1 MDDLDLV
8 RDLGRELEHEPP
20 ASLARQRNRLVD
32 AAGRRRRRGPG
43 RWTLLGMVAA
53 VTAAA
58 ILVPA
63 VVFHGR
69 DAKPVAA
76 KSAAPG
82 AAFNVLLLG
91 VDGRGGAHARSDT
104 IMVVHVPADRKRV
117 RAVSVPRDSL
127 VRIPACK
134 TAGGA
139 VLPARR
145 GLINSVFPEG
155 GAGCAVKTMESL
167 TSVRID
173 RTVLIDFD
181 GFRAI
186 VDALGGVRV
195 TLPAPV
201 DDPKAGLKLSAG
213 RHRVSGRT
221 ALAYVR
227 ARYGVGDGSDLA
239 RIERQHQFL
248 EALVREVRERA
259 TGNPVRLARFLTAVA
274 GAVETTPGLRA
285 GELRLLAESFGESG
299 SITFDTVPVRP
310 ARQDPNRLEWD
321 RAGAERM
328 FAAFRT
334 S

>member
-1 MDDLDLV
+1 MDDLDLI
-8 RDLGRELEHEPP
+8 RDLGRDLEHEPP
-20 ASLARQRNRLVD
+20 ASLARQRNRLLEE
-32 AAGRRRRRGPG
+32 AKPRRRGLG
-43 RWTLLGMVAA
+43 RWTLLGLVAA

-76 KSAAPG
+76 KSAPPG
-82 AAFNVLLLG
+82 SGFNVLLLG
-91 VDGRGGAHARSDT
+91 VDGRRAAHPRSDT
-104 IMVVHVPADRKRV
+104 MMVVHVAADRKRV

-134 TAGGA
+134 TADGA

-145 GLINSVFPEG
+145 GLINSVFPAG
-155 GAGCAVKTMESL
+155 GTGCVVKTLESL
-167 TSVRID
+167 ANVRID
-173 RTVLIDFD
+173 RTVLLDFN
-181 GFRAI
+181 GFKGI
-186 VDALGGVRV
+186 VDALGGVEL

-201 DDPKAGLKLSAG
+201 ADVKAGLKLRAG
-213 RHRVSGRT
+213 RHRLSGRT

-227 ARYGVGDGSDLA
+227 SRYGLGDGSDLA

-248 EALVREVRERA
+248 EALVRQVRERA
-259 TGNPVRLARFLTAVA
+259 TGNPVRLARFLSAVA
-274 GAVETTPGLRA
+274 GSVEATPGLKP
-285 GELRLLAESFGESG
+285 GELRLLAESFGKGG
-299 SITFDTVPVRP
+299 SITFDTVPVHP